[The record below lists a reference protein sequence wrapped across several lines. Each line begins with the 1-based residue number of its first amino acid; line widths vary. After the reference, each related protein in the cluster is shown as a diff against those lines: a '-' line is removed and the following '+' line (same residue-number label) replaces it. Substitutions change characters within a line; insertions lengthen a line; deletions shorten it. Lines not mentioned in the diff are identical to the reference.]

1 MLVSFS
7 WILPANCLGLLFIVM
22 RMAFLEDVI
31 CANHIVQAVL
41 MMSKPSAHSGFQA
54 LVPLRLMHMGL
65 WPRCGGRRSVAWG
78 WSRREETRRLSSRPL
93 GGRLRGRPQ
102 AGGRLDERARFVR
115 SCVLLRRLCSR

>member
-41 MMSKPSAHSGFQA
+41 MMSKPLAHSGFQA
-54 LVPLRLMHMGL
+54 LVPLRLMHMG
-65 WPRCGGRRSVAWG
+65 WPPPGRFTSTAGVPRWG
-78 WSRREETRRLSSRPL
+78 TRRGAPARRP
-93 GGRLRGRPQ
+93 
-102 AGGRLDERARFVR
+102 AGGFCRNFHL
-115 SCVLLRRLCSR
+115 S